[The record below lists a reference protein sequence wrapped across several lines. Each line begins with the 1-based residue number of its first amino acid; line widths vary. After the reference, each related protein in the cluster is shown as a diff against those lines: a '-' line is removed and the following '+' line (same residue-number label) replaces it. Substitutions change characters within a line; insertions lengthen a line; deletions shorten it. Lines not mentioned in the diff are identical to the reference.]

1 MFKKVGCS
9 RLALI
14 SLVVTGTML
23 ADGSIQSAG
32 AQCAPDAKIY
42 IDPRLVPRRPRISPE
57 AYQSIMTNP
66 MASDAMKANATAI
79 WQSQNQPIQV
89 PFSGGMVLISASDPC
104 VQQYIGPG

>member
-1 MFKKVGCS
+1 MFKKVVCS

-23 ADGSIQSAG
+23 ADGS
-32 AQCAPDAKIY
+32 
-42 IDPRLVPRRPRISPE
+42 SPE

-104 VQQYIGPG
+104 VQQYIGP